1 MTRHEDERLAI
12 VETKMDN
19 IIEDIGN
26 IKNEIKNVGTLCTEL
41 STIKLELK
49 DTKDNQKNFIS
60 KNGFITAS
68 VILGVIIAILTIIQ
82 FIRI

>member
-19 IIEDIGN
+19 IIEDIGD
-26 IKNEIKNVGTLCTEL
+26 IKNEMKNVGTLCVEL
-41 STIKLELK
+41 TTIKTDLK

-82 FIRI
+82 FIKV